1 MRILIVKL
9 TGLRG
14 ALATSASL
22 RALKEVIP
30 GAAVTYLTLPC
41 AQPATEGCP
50 LIIETVGYDSDS
62 SWSDFLGLLGHLRRQ
77 KFDFALALS
86 PQPLARLLVALS
98 GARQRVCAGRAPF
111 YLRHFFHQQVTDLL
125 VDPHE
130 AAQDFAVISQAFHLF
145 SEVPRMWFASS
156 RMNEHGLL
164 VEPQKYCVI
173 HPGAARREQIL
184 EIDKWVVVAKELVAS
199 GMVERVVVSAGQG
212 SEERL
217 MAEALCGL
225 IGPVAQSTQGRL
237 SFSQLAKLIQDAR
250 LFLGT
255 DSAILQL
262 ASAVRTPVV
271 GVYGPSDYNRTRP
284 WGTLSRVVR
293 IDTTSFEGEDRAD
306 YLARLDRAM
315 ARITPQQIIRAA
327 DEVVRLSHP

>member
-30 GAAVTYLTLPC
+30 GATITYLTFPS

-50 LIIETVGYDSDS
+50 LIVETVGYDLDS
-62 SWSDFLGLLGHLRRQ
+62 SVGDFLGLLGHLRRQ
-77 KFDFALALS
+77 KFDVAVALS
-86 PQPLARLLVALS
+86 SQPLARWLVALS

-111 YLRHFFHQQVTDLL
+111 YLRRFFHHQVTDLL

-130 AAQDFAVISQAFHLF
+130 AAQDYAVISEVFHLPP
-145 SEVPRMWFASS
+145 EVPQMWFASS

-173 HPGAARREQIL
+173 HPGATRREQIL
-184 EIDKWVVVAKELVAS
+184 EIDKWVVVAKELVAL
-199 GMVERVVVSAGQG
+199 GIVERVVVSAGPT

-237 SFSQLAKLIQDAR
+237 SFSQSAKLIQEAR

-293 IDTTSFEGEDRAD
+293 IDTTPFEGEDKAD

-315 ARITPQQIIRAA
+315 ARITPQQIVRAA
-327 DEVVRLSHP
+327 EEVVRLSHP

>member
-1 MRILIVKL
+1 MRILVVKL

-30 GAAVTYLTLPC
+30 GAAITYLTLPR

-50 LIIETVGYDSDS
+50 QIVETVGYDLESGTG
-62 SWSDFLGLLGHLRRQ
+62 DFLGLLGHLRRQ
-77 KFDFALALS
+77 KFDVAIALS
-86 PQPLARLLVALS
+86 SQPLARILVALS
-98 GARQRVCAGRAPF
+98 GARQRVCAGQAPWF
-111 YLRHFFHQQVTDLL
+111 LRPFFHQQVRGLL

-130 AAQDFAVISQAFHLF
+130 AAQDYAVISEVFHL
-145 SEVPRMWFASS
+145 SAEVPRMWFASS
-156 RMNEHGLL
+156 RMDEHGLL

-173 HPGAARREQIL
+173 HPGAERPEQIL
-184 EIDKWVVVAKELVAS
+184 EMDKWVVVAKELVAS
-199 GMVERVVVSAGQG
+199 GVVERIVISTGK
-212 SEERL
+212 SSTERL

-237 SFSQLAKLIQDAR
+237 SFSQLAKLIQEAR
-250 LFLGT
+250 LFLGA

-271 GVYGPSDYNRTRP
+271 GVYGPSDYDRTRP

-293 IDTTSFEGEDRAD
+293 IDTSWFEGEDRAD
-306 YLARLDRAM
+306 YLARMDRAM
-315 ARITPQQIIRAA
+315 GRITPQQIIRAA
-327 DEVVRLSHP
+327 EEVVRLSGP